1 MKNFRYAVIEILR
14 IKQLNLKN
22 FPMEKVAIPFQESI
36 SPSSS
41 YKMREIDRQLKK
53 FKNDAILCQAFTD
66 DGLACTSTCDDSFER
81 VYKNPITV
89 NCSSEIQDCKKTIE
103 ELLRINNRL
112 NLETAFLKNENS
124 IRNDQLKQQQATI
137 ISLQSEIG
145 RLTENRHN
153 NSSTDMQVLK
163 EQLNVYHEDFNAEK
177 RERLKLKER
186 NIFLQ
191 TQLEEAKNIL
201 ESQHKKLLLY
211 SEIFPDSVNQK
222 INPTVFTV
230 PKYKVKST
238 PTSPN
243 LKESRHFTTNVN
255 TRLQENL
262 SLLHKPIPL
271 KTPLRKSNSSHIE
284 TFRFKEN
291 ELNFSPYLCK
301 SKEERNFSSNKNLDL
316 LSPSH
321 SCIANSDKTTTLYS
335 DSDRRFNEHFFE
347 FDEHSNRYKDL
358 DSFSDIICKKH

>member
-1 MKNFRYAVIEILR
+1 MAKMSDEEEISTP
-14 IKQLNLKN
+14 NYLKN
-22 FPMEKVAIPFQESI
+22 FPMEKVAIPFHESI

-66 DGLACTSTCDDSFER
+66 NGLACTSNGDDSFER
-81 VYKNPITV
+81 AYKNPIIV
-89 NCSSEIQDCKKTIE
+89 NRSSEIQEYKKRIE
-103 ELLRINNRL
+103 ELHRINNKL
-112 NLETAFLKNENS
+112 NLENT
-124 IRNDQLKQQQATI
+124 ICNDQLKQQQATI

-153 NSSTDMQVLK
+153 NLSTDMQVLK

-222 INPTVFTV
+222 INPTVSTV

-238 PTSPN
+238 PPSPTLN
-243 LKESRHFTTNVN
+243 ESRHFTTNVN
-255 TRLQENL
+255 TQLQENL

-284 TFRFKEN
+284 TFRFNSEN
-291 ELNFSPYLCK
+291 ELNFSSYLCK
-301 SKEERNFSSNKNLDL
+301 SKEERNFSSNKNQDL